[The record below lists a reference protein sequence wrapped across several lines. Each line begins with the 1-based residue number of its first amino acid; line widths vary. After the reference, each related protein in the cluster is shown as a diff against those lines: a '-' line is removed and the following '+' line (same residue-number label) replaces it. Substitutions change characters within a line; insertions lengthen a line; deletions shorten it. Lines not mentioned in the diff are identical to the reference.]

1 MPGIDK
7 RFLIVSSNG
16 WVRNQRGRPN
26 KLGLRSLGKPHKGTL
41 RSEGDRRIQVNW
53 KHRLVHDLVAEA
65 FLPAPPSEKHTTV
78 DHIDQNQDNNC
89 VANLRWATRSE
100 QKTNQCTVKK
110 PQRTA
115 RAVIV
120 KNGESEERYLSVAQA
135 ADALGVN
142 SATCAHAAKSGKPI
156 NGCTIRYD
164 DRDQGDVPGEVW
176 KVALG
181 DETLRVSNRGRL
193 RRFNKVSKKWAQKI
207 TPEGNTRCGGYCMVK
222 VALKSWLVHR
232 LVATVFLGLPTDP
245 LKRTV
250 DHINRIRTDNRVEN
264 LCWATR
270 PQQRANQVRG

>member
-41 RSEGDRRIQVNW
+41 RPDGDRRIMVNW
-53 KHRLVHDLVAEA
+53 KARLVHNLIAEA

-78 DHIDQNQDNNC
+78 DHIDQNPDNNC

-100 QKTNQCTVKK
+100 QKINQRTVKK

-120 KNGESEERYLSVAQA
+120 KNGDSEERYVSVTQA
-135 ADALGVN
+135 GDALGVN
-142 SATCAHAAKSGKPI
+142 RATCAQAAKSGKPI

-164 DRDQGDVPGEVW
+164 DGDQGDMPGEVW
-176 KVALG
+176 KVTPD
-181 DETLRVSNRGRL
+181 DETLRVSNRGRVQ
-193 RRFNKVSKKWAQKI
+193 RFNKVSKKWAQKI
-207 TPEGNTRCGGYCMVK
+207 TPEGNPRCGGYCMVK
-222 VALKSWLVHR
+222 VALKGWLVHR
-232 LVATVFLGLPTDP
+232 LVATLFLDPPTDP

-264 LCWATR
+264 LCWATQ
-270 PQQRANQVRG
+270 PEQRANQVRG